1 MADLTHQYSGGQK
14 GNKMT
19 SQVSRGI
26 WLIRLTYVALTFSGS
41 LDLFSAISK
50 GETTEI
56 YLSAVTRLVG
66 ALIIFLFAELP
77 ARKGRT
83 TQAALVTI
91 LTAIIALF
99 MMCLLEPA
107 DIGWLLGIVIGLLLS
122 VVAIQLMPSIWM
134 GPGIFIAF
142 TGGSLVAMTDF
153 FRQTIIY
160 TPDFSSPQTILLG
173 VLSLVLFIILFLRFS
188 TYPVTAKLVLAIA
201 SLTTIILN
209 VLGIVISGL
218 IHSKEGIPPD
228 ILLSTNLYLLMASQ
242 ISIVLSSLTA
252 LVLARLITFPLTEIV
267 SVADRVARDGDLSQ
281 HARIYYH
288 DEVGRMAEAFNHMID
303 TLDEMAHDADRL
315 AQGDLTVDFIPRSE
329 KDVLGLSFG
338 LMTLNLRGLVSQ
350 ISENSGQVV
359 EASSNLANV
368 AQIAGTASTQIS
380 QAMDQIAHGAIQQAN
395 VATHTADSAEQMWAT
410 IADLEQGTQN
420 QSDAVKQADELT
432 HQIVRAI
439 QQVSTDAKAGMVRA
453 GETVEEADNG
463 AQTIQQTIVGIGT
476 IQSKVEASALKV
488 QEMKSRSD
496 QISNIL
502 EVIEEISNQI
512 NLLALNAA
520 IEAARAGEHGK
531 GFAVVADE
539 VRKLAKKSSSA
550 TKEISN
556 LVQGIKTTTQETVI
570 AMNDGLDEVKS
581 GMDRAGSAGQALE
594 KIIDTIK
601 NMQQQVSLIA
611 DSTVLVESSAS
622 GLITAMSQVNSI
634 VEQNTA
640 ATQKM
645 SHRST
650 EVSKSAENIASISE
664 ENSAAVEEVSASVD
678 EMSTQVTRVNKSA
691 QMLNEMAMSL
701 RNQVKRFTL

>member
-1 MADLTHQYSGGQK
+1 MADLTRQYSGGQK

-19 SQVSRGI
+19 GQVSRGI
-26 WLIRLTYVALTFSGS
+26 WMIRLTYVALAFSGG

-50 GETTEI
+50 GAATEI

-77 ARKGRT
+77 ARKGRA

-99 MMCLLEPA
+99 LMCLLEPV

-218 IHSKEGIPPD
+218 IHSKTGISPD

-267 SVADRVARDGDLSQ
+267 TVADRVARDGDLSQ
-281 HARIYYH
+281 HTRIYYH

-338 LMTLNLRGLVSQ
+338 LMTRNLRGLVSQ

-368 AQIAGTASTQIS
+368 AQIAGAASTQIS

-395 VATHTADSAEQMWAT
+395 VATHTADSAEQMRAT
-410 IADLEQGTQN
+410 IADLEQGTQY

-432 HQIVRAI
+432 HQIVKAI
-439 QQVSTDAKAGMVRA
+439 QQVSTDAKAGVVRA
-453 GETVEEADNG
+453 GETVEEANKG

-488 QEMKSRSD
+488 QEMKNRSE

-502 EVIEEISNQI
+502 AVIEEISNQI

-520 IEAARAGEHGK
+520 IEAARAGEQGK

-570 AMNDGLDEVKS
+570 AMNSGLDEVKS

-611 DSTVLVESSAS
+611 DSTFLVDSSAS
-622 GLITAMSQVNSI
+622 GLISAMSQVNSM

-645 SHRST
+645 SYRST
-650 EVSKSAENIASISE
+650 EVSRSAENIASISE
-664 ENSAAVEEVSASVD
+664 ENSAAVEEVSANVD